1 MKANTYQQLASRT
14 MIDKPDLEISPKQV
28 TLSWWAIGLAGESG
42 EVLDL
47 VKKGIYHQQGMDMDK
62 IKKELGDVLWYV
74 SALCGELG
82 FTLEEVMEAN
92 IEKLKAR
99 FPEGYSADRTT
110 YRDGK
115 AE

>member
-14 MIDKPDLEISPKQV
+14 MIDEPDFEISPKQV
-28 TLSWWAIGLAGESG
+28 MLSWWAIGLAGESG

-47 VKKGIYHQQGMDMDK
+47 VKKGIYHQQGMDQDK

-82 FTLEEVMEAN
+82 FTLEEVMETN

-110 YRDGK
+110 FRDGK